1 MTSQEIENYNCLCA
15 EFLGGIYSEQA
26 EAWGFGNVKNI
37 GSKMFHGIMYHN
49 VIKAQRFEKEL
60 KFHSDWNWIMEVVE
74 KILKNYRTDFY
85 LDFDMP
91 VSDTF
96 TVSIGS
102 DGKYNSKGESTI
114 SSKEAVVKAINQF
127 LIWYYENKTN

>member
-1 MTSQEIENYNCLCA
+1 MEAMTQEEVLEFNKRCA
-15 EFLGGIYSEQA
+15 EFLGYINTTPNDKD
-26 EAWGFGNVKNI
+26 FDI
-37 GSKMFHGIMYHN
+37 YHN
-49 VIKAQRFEKEL
+49 EKGMIIGNKIYTMIEPMSA

-74 KILKNYRTDFY
+74 KILKDYRTDFY

-102 DGKYNSKGESTI
+102 DGKYRSDGESKI
-114 SSKEAVVKAINQF
+114 NSKEAVVQAINQF
-127 LIWYYENKTN
+127 LIWYNENNR